1 MERPR
6 KAAAAVALG
15 ILLLSL
21 VPMLS
26 LAQYAV
32 PMADD
37 LGYGV
42 PVYYALQNG
51 QSLWAAIWDNI
62 LYTYQN
68 WQGTY
73 FSVVLFS
80 LQPAV
85 FGEEYYLWTTYIM
98 VAITILPV
106 FFTLWSMKT
115 LPRWAV
121 LVLGSV
127 ISLLSVQGLPSPGE
141 GIYWWNG
148 AAHYMVFWSLG
159 VVGILLQLKHLA
171 LEKTP
176 RPRRWLHLTLCCLT
190 AFLLGGGNYCTALV
204 YALASL
210 AVVFLGAY
218 LHRPKCAKDNL
229 LVTFFAAGG
238 LALSVAAP
246 GNAVRQ
252 SLFEPMDP
260 ITAILRSFEDAITD
274 ITVWTD
280 ERMIAALLLA
290 SLLFALALRKNTNR
304 RLTFPFPPLIVVGSF
319 CAFAA
324 LYTPPLYAMGGV
336 SADPMRI
343 KNIIWLAYLFLMFG
357 SAFYCTGWLSRRFKL
372 FRRMSEDVLPRPLAA
387 LLPLLALWFLLCPN
401 TFHNSSLAYQ
411 DLCGEALP
419 TFLEELEQRKETLA
433 DKDREEPRFQPLS
446 DCPKSFMKGRLLTW
460 MPDVLL
466 DGKPVEFPLYRA
478 CGGEVNY
485 VSLTEMAELFPWA
498 DKLSPEDYTR
508 IYPVGGMDCVPVRE
522 FIEGL
527 GYTIDFIPKRDTMM
541 ITTGTTYNE

>member
-1 MERPR
+1 MERSR
-6 KAAAAVALG
+6 KTAAAVALG
-15 ILLLSL
+15 ILLFSL
-21 VPMLS
+21 VPMLE
-26 LAQYAV
+26 LARYAI

-42 PVYYALQNG
+42 PVYYAVQNG
-51 QSLWAAIWDNI
+51 QSILGAVWDNI

-73 FSVVLFS
+73 SSVVLFS

-85 FGEEYYLWTTYIM
+85 FGEEYYFWTTYIM
-98 VAITILPV
+98 LAVTALPV
-106 FFTLWSMKT
+106 FFALWSVKD

-121 LVLGSV
+121 LVLGGM

-159 VVGILLQLKHLA
+159 VVGILLQLRLLGK
-171 LEKTP
+171 EKASSI
-176 RPRRWLHLTLCCLT
+176 RRWLWTALCCLV
-190 AFLLGGGNYCTALV
+190 AFLVGGGNYCTALV

-210 AVVFLGAY
+210 AVTLLGAY
-218 LHRPKCAKDNL
+218 LHRPKCAKCDL
-229 LVTFFAAGG
+229 LVTLFAAGG

-252 SLFEPMDP
+252 ALFEPMDP
-260 ITAILRSFEDAITD
+260 MTAILRSFEDAIAD

-280 ERMIAALLLA
+280 ERMVSALLLS

-304 RLTFPFPPLIVVGSF
+304 HLTFPFPLLIAAGGF

-324 LYTPPLYAMGGV
+324 LYTPPLYAMGGA
-336 SADPMRI
+336 SSDPMRI

-357 SAFYCTGWLSRRFKL
+357 SVLYLTGWITYRFKP
-372 FRRMSEDVLPRPLAA
+372 FRQMSEDNMPRPLAA
-387 LLPLLALWFLLCPN
+387 LLPFLALWFLLCPN
-401 TFHNSSLAYQ
+401 TFRNSSMAYQ
-411 DLCGEALP
+411 DLWGEALP
-419 TFLEELEQRKETLA
+419 TFREEVEQRKEILA
-433 DKDREEPRFQPLS
+433 DKEWEQPRFQPLS
-446 DCPKSFMKGRLLTW
+446 DCPGSFMKGRLLTW

-466 DGKPVEFPLYRA
+466 DGEPVEFPLYRA

-485 VSLTEMAELFPWA
+485 VSLTEMAELFPQA

-527 GYTIDFIPKRDTMM
+527 GYSIDFIPKRDTM
-541 ITTGTTYNE
+541 IISTETADTE